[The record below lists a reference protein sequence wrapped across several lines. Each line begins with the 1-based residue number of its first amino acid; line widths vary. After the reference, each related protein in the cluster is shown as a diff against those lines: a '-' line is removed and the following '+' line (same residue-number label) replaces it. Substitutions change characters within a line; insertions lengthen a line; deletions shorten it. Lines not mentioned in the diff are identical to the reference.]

1 MKNLLS
7 FFITVVLLLVLTTS
21 SAQNRWSAE
30 FRPGLNF
37 PTEDL
42 GDDKIKVGFGFD
54 AKVAYKMLPH
64 LKAYAGW
71 SWNEFRVDS
80 QFPLPN
86 ITLDE
91 RGYTF
96 GFELTLPIAEPP
108 LTYYVFGGGIYNFIE
123 IEYGTEGD
131 IMRIKTER
139 NLGWQLGAGLE
150 YTLIPGWAIRPE
162 IRFHSLSADLQ
173 RFGLPSTIKL
183 NYIAIG
189 VGVLKEF

>member
-1 MKNLLS
+1 MKNSL
-7 FFITVVLLLVLTTS
+7 FIFALFLYSITCF
-21 SAQNRWSAE
+21 AQQRWSVE

-42 GDDKIKVGFGFD
+42 GEDKLKVGFGFD
-54 AKVAYKMLPH
+54 AKIAYKMMPH

-71 SWNEFRVDS
+71 SWNEFKVDS

-86 ITLDE
+86 VTLDE

-96 GFELTLPIAEPP
+96 GFELRLPITEPP

-123 IEYGTEGD
+123 IEYGTEGN
-131 IMRIKTER
+131 IMRTKTER

-150 YTLIPGWAIRPE
+150 YSILPEWAIRPE
-162 IRFHSLSADLQ
+162 IRFHSLSGDL
-173 RFGLPSTIKL
+173 RRIGLPNMINL
-183 NYIAIG
+183 NYIAVG
-189 VGVLKEF
+189 VGILREF